1 MGESKDGDQGKDG
14 ARHRLVEGA
23 GPGDPAPAG
32 RAGRERRGE
41 LLARRVR
48 RARGP
53 GGRREALGA
62 KAITVA
68 ADVSQLDGIQKLY
81 DATIEAFGQVDIV
94 VANAG
99 MEKVNIPVTDVTE
112 EDFDLLFR
120 VNTKGPYFVLREAAR
135 RIADNGR
142 IITISS
148 NTTTVPQVGVGLYGT
163 SKVATGYLARVLALE
178 LGPRGI
184 TVNTIVPGP
193 IDGAG
198 IFTDPANDEYKQ
210 SLIAMVPIGRL
221 GTTEDVAGIAAFLAG
236 DDAGLITGQQLVADG
251 GMH

>member
-1 MGESKDGDQGKDG
+1 MTLKGKTALVTGSSKGLGRAILLRLAAQGANVVVNYSHDESAANEVLAAAQEVG
-14 ARHRLVEGA
+14 AR
-23 GPGDPAPAG
+23 
-32 RAGRERRGE
+32 
-41 LLARRVR
+41 
-48 RARGP
+48 
-53 GGRREALGA
+53 
-62 KAITVA
+62 AITVA
-68 ADVSQLDGIQKLY
+68 ADVSQVDGIEKVY
-81 DATIEAFGQVDIV
+81 DATLAEFGQVDIV

-99 MEKVNIPVTDVTE
+99 MEKVNVPVAEVTE

-120 VNTKGPYFVLREAAR
+120 VNTKGPYFVLREAAK

-142 IITISS
+142 IVTISS
-148 NTTTVPQVGVGLYGT
+148 NTTTVPQLGVGLYGT

-184 TVNTIVPGP
+184 TVNTVVPGP

-198 IFTDPANDEYKQ
+198 IFTDPANDEYKK
-210 SLIAMVPIGRL
+210 SLIEMVPIGRL
-221 GTTEDVAGIAAFLAG
+221 GTTEDVAGVVSFLVS

>member
-1 MGESKDGDQGKDG
+1 MTIKGKVALVTGSSKG
-14 ARHRLVEGA
+14 L
-23 GPGDPAPAG
+23 G
-32 RAGRERRGE
+32 RAIVLR
-41 LLARRVR
+41 LAEQGADVVINYSRDEAAADEVR
-48 RARGP
+48 AAAEAHGVRAVIVR
-53 GGRREALGA
+53 
-62 KAITVA
+62 
-68 ADVSQLDGIQKLY
+68 ADVSKVEEIGRLFETAVDELGRI
-81 DATIEAFGQVDIV
+81 DIV

-99 MEKVNIPVTDVTE
+99 MEKVNVPVAEVTE

-142 IITISS
+142 IVTISS
-148 NTTTVPQVGVGLYGT
+148 NTTTVPQLGVGLYGT

-184 TVNTIVPGP
+184 TVNTVVPGP

-198 IFTDPANDEYKQ
+198 IFTDPANDEYKK
-210 SLIAMVPIGRL
+210 SLIEMVPIGRL
-221 GTTEDVAGIAAFLAG
+221 GTTDDVAAVTAFLAG

>member
-1 MGESKDGDQGKDG
+1 MTLKGKTALVTGSSKG
-14 ARHRLVEGA
+14 L
-23 GPGDPAPAG
+23 G
-32 RAGRERRGE
+32 RAI
-41 LLARRVR
+41 LLRLAAQGANVVVNYSRDESAANEVL
-48 RARGP
+48 
-53 GGRREALGA
+53 EAAGKLGVQ
-62 KAITVA
+62 AISVA
-68 ADVSQLDGIQKLY
+68 ADVSRVDEIERLY

-99 MEKVNIPVTDVTE
+99 MEKVNVAVADVSE
-112 EDFDLLFR
+112 DDFDLLFR

-148 NTTTVPQVGVGLYGT
+148 NTTTVPQLGVGLYGT

-221 GTTEDVAGIAAFLAG
+221 GTTEDVAGVAAFLAS
-236 DDAGLITGQQLVADG
+236 DDASLITGQQLVADG

>member
-1 MGESKDGDQGKDG
+1 MTLKGRTALVTGSSKG
-14 ARHRLVEGA
+14 L
-23 GPGDPAPAG
+23 G
-32 RAGRERRGE
+32 RAI
-41 LLARRVR
+41 LLRLATQGANVVVNYSRDESAADEVLE
-48 RARGP
+48 AAK
-53 GGRREALGA
+53 ALGVG
-62 KAITVA
+62 AISVA
-68 ADVSQLDGIQKLY
+68 ADVSQVDGIERLY
-81 DATIEAFGQVDIV
+81 DAALDEFGQVDIV

-99 MEKVNIPVTDVTE
+99 MEKVNVPVAEVTE

-148 NTTTVPQVGVGLYGT
+148 NTTTVPQLGVGLYGT

-221 GTTEDVAGIAAFLAG
+221 GTTEDVAGIAAFLASAE
-236 DDAGLITGQQLVADG
+236 AGLITGQQIVADG

>member
-1 MGESKDGDQGKDG
+1 MGLEGKVVLVTGSSKGLGRAIVLQLAAQGADVVINYSRDG
-14 ARHRLVEGA
+14 AAADDVRKAAEAHGV
-23 GPGDPAPAG
+23 
-32 RAGRERRGE
+32 RA
-41 LLARRVR
+41 L
-48 RARGP
+48 
-53 GGRREALGA
+53 
-62 KAITVA
+62 TVQ
-68 ADVSQLDGIQKLY
+68 ADVSRVEGIQGLY
-81 DATIEAFGQVDIV
+81 DAAVTEFGRVDVV

-99 MEKVNIPVTDVTE
+99 MEKVNVPVSDVTE

-120 VNTKGPYFVLREAAR
+120 VNTKGPFFVLREAAR

-163 SKVATGYLARVLALE
+163 SKVATGYLVRVMALE
-178 LGPRGI
+178 LGSRGI
-184 TVNTIVPGP
+184 TVNTVVPGP

-210 SLIAMVPIGRL
+210 SLIATVPIGRL
-221 GTTEDVAGIAAFLAG
+221 GTPQDVAAVTAFLAS
-236 DDAGLITGQQLVADG
+236 DDASLITGQQIVVDG

>member
-1 MGESKDGDQGKDG
+1 MTLKGKTALVTGSSKG
-14 ARHRLVEGA
+14 L
-23 GPGDPAPAG
+23 G
-32 RAGRERRGE
+32 RAI
-41 LLARRVR
+41 LLRLAAQGANVVVNYSRDETAANEVLDAARS
-48 RARGP
+48 
-53 GGRREALGA
+53 LGVQ
-62 KAITVA
+62 AISVA
-68 ADVSQLDGIQKLY
+68 ADVSQVDGIQRLY
-81 DATIEAFGQVDIV
+81 DATVDEFGQVDIV

-99 MEKVNIPVTDVTE
+99 MEKVNVPVAEVTE

-148 NTTTVPQVGVGLYGT
+148 NTTTVPQLGVGLYGT

-221 GTTEDVAGIAAFLAG
+221 GTTEDVAGIAAFLAS
-236 DDAGLITGQQLVADG
+236 DEAGLITGQQIVADG

>member
-1 MGESKDGDQGKDG
+1 MTLKGKTALVTGSSKG
-14 ARHRLVEGA
+14 L
-23 GPGDPAPAG
+23 G
-32 RAGRERRGE
+32 RAI
-41 LLARRVR
+41 LLRLAAKGANVVVNYSRDESAANEVLE
-48 RARGP
+48 AAT
-53 GGRREALGA
+53 ALGVQ
-62 KAITVA
+62 AISVA
-68 ADVSQLDGIQKLY
+68 ADVSQVDGIQRLY
-81 DATIEAFGQVDIV
+81 DAAVDEFGQVDIV

-99 MEKVNIPVTDVTE
+99 MEKVNVPVADVTE

-148 NTTTVPQVGVGLYGT
+148 NTTTVPQLGVGLYGT

-221 GTTEDVAGIAAFLAG
+221 GTTEDVAGIAAFLAS
-236 DDAGLITGQQLVADG
+236 DEAGLITGQQIVADG

>member
-1 MGESKDGDQGKDG
+1 MAIKGKTALVTGSSKG
-14 ARHRLVEGA
+14 L
-23 GPGDPAPAG
+23 G
-32 RAGRERRGE
+32 RAI
-41 LLARRVR
+41 LLRLAAQGANVVVNYSRDESAANEVQ
-48 RARGP
+48 AAA
-53 GGRREALGA
+53 EALGV

-148 NTTTVPQVGVGLYGT
+148 NTTTVPQIGVGLYGT

-221 GTTEDVAGIAAFLAG
+221 GTTEDVAGVAAFLAG

>member
-1 MGESKDGDQGKDG
+1 MSGNVTLKGKTALVTGSSKG
-14 ARHRLVEGA
+14 L
-23 GPGDPAPAG
+23 G
-32 RAGRERRGE
+32 RAI
-41 LLARRVR
+41 LLRLAAQGANVVVNYSRDEHAANQVR
-48 RARGP
+48 AAA
-53 GGRREALGA
+53 EALSAGV
-62 KAITVA
+62 ITVA
-68 ADVSQLDGIQKLY
+68 ADVSGVDGIERLY

-99 MEKVNIPVTDVTE
+99 MEQVNVAVADVTE

-120 VNTKGPYFVLREAAR
+120 VNTKGPYFVLRDAAR

-148 NTTTVPQVGVGLYGT
+148 NTTTVPQLGVGLYGT

-184 TVNTIVPGP
+184 TVNTVVPGP

-210 SLIAMVPIGRL
+210 SLVAMVPIGRL
-221 GTTEDVAGIAAFLAG
+221 GTTEDVAGVVAFLAG
-236 DDAGLITGQQLVADG
+236 DDAALITGQQLVADG

>member
-1 MGESKDGDQGKDG
+1 MTLKGKTALVTGSSKG
-14 ARHRLVEGA
+14 L
-23 GPGDPAPAG
+23 G
-32 RAGRERRGE
+32 RAI
-41 LLARRVR
+41 LLRLAAQGANVVVNYSRDESAANEVLD
-48 RARGP
+48 A
-53 GGRREALGA
+53 AKSLGVQ
-62 KAITVA
+62 AISVA
-68 ADVSQLDGIQKLY
+68 ADVSQVDGIQRLY
-81 DATIEAFGQVDIV
+81 DATVDEFGQVDIV

-99 MEKVNIPVTDVTE
+99 MEKVNVPVAEVTE
-112 EDFDLLFR
+112 DDFDLLFR

-148 NTTTVPQVGVGLYGT
+148 NTTTVPQLGVGLYGT

-221 GTTEDVAGIAAFLAG
+221 GTTEDVAGIASFLAS
-236 DDAGLITGQQLVADG
+236 DEAGLITGQQIVADG

>member
-1 MGESKDGDQGKDG
+1 MTLQGKT
-14 ARHRLVEGA
+14 ALVTGSSK
-23 GPGDPAPAG
+23 GLG
-32 RAGRERRGE
+32 RAI
-41 LLARRVR
+41 LLRLAGQGANVVVNYSRDENAAAEVQ
-48 RARGP
+48 AAA
-53 GGRREALGA
+53 EALGVR
-62 KAITVA
+62 AITVA
-68 ADVSQLDGIQKLY
+68 ADVSQLDGIQQVF
-81 DATIEAFGQVDIV
+81 DAAVEAFGRIDIV

-99 MEKVNIPVTDVTE
+99 MEKVNVAVTDVTE

-142 IITISS
+142 IVTISS
-148 NTTTVPQVGVGLYGT
+148 NTTTVPQLGVGLYGT

-178 LGPRGI
+178 LGPRGV
-184 TVNTIVPGP
+184 TVNTVVPGP

-198 IFTDPANDEYKQ
+198 IFTDPVNDEYKK
-210 SLIAMVPIGRL
+210 SLVAMVPIGRL
-221 GTTEDVAGIAAFLAG
+221 GTTEDVAGVVAFLTS

>member
-1 MGESKDGDQGKDG
+1 MTLKGKTALVTGSSKG
-14 ARHRLVEGA
+14 L
-23 GPGDPAPAG
+23 G
-32 RAGRERRGE
+32 RAIVLR
-41 LLARRVR
+41 LAAQGANVVVNYSRDENAANEVR
-48 RARGP
+48 AAAEEHGVQ
-53 GGRREALGA
+53 
-62 KAITVA
+62 AITVA
-68 ADVSQLDGIQKLY
+68 ADVSRVDGIEQLY
-81 DATIEAFGQVDIV
+81 DATIDAFGQVDIV

-135 RIADNGR
+135 RITDNGR

-178 LGPRGI
+178 LGPRGV
-184 TVNTIVPGP
+184 TVNTVVPGP

-210 SLIAMVPIGRL
+210 SLIEMVPIGRL
-221 GTTEDVAGIAAFLAG
+221 GTTEDVAGIVSFLAS
-236 DDAGLITGQQLVADG
+236 DDAALITGQQLVADG

>member
-1 MGESKDGDQGKDG
+1 MGIKGKTALVTGSSKG
-14 ARHRLVEGA
+14 L
-23 GPGDPAPAG
+23 G
-32 RAGRERRGE
+32 RAI
-41 LLARRVR
+41 LLRLAALGANVVVNYSRDESAANEVQ
-48 RARGP
+48 AAA
-53 GGRREALGA
+53 EALGV

-148 NTTTVPQVGVGLYGT
+148 NTTTVPQIGVGLYGT

-178 LGPRGI
+178 LGPRGT

-221 GTTEDVAGIAAFLAG
+221 GTTDDVAGIAAFLAG

>member
-1 MGESKDGDQGKDG
+1 MQLKDQAAIVTGG
-14 ARHRLVEGA
+14 ASGLGA
-23 GPGDPAPAG
+23 AT
-32 RAGRERRGE
+32 
-41 LLARRVR
+41 ARRLAAQGANVVVNYSRDEHAANQVR
-48 RARGP
+48 AAA
-53 GGRREALGA
+53 EALSAGV
-62 KAITVA
+62 ITVA
-68 ADVSQLDGIQKLY
+68 ADVSGVDGIERLY

-99 MEKVNIPVTDVTE
+99 MEKVNVAMADVTE

-135 RIADNGR
+135 RITDNGR

-148 NTTTVPQVGVGLYGT
+148 NTTTVPQLGVGLYGT

-184 TVNTIVPGP
+184 TVNTVVPGP

-210 SLIAMVPIGRL
+210 SLVAMVPIGRL
-221 GTTEDVAGIAAFLAG
+221 GTTEDVAGVVAFLAG
-236 DDAGLITGQQLVADG
+236 DDAALITGQQLVADG

>member
-1 MGESKDGDQGKDG
+1 MTIKGKTALVTGSSKG
-14 ARHRLVEGA
+14 L
-23 GPGDPAPAG
+23 G
-32 RAGRERRGE
+32 RAI
-41 LLARRVR
+41 LLRLAAQGANVVVNYSRDEAAANEVQ
-48 RARGP
+48 AAA
-53 GGRREALGA
+53 EALGVR
-62 KAITVA
+62 AITVA
-68 ADVSQLDGIQKLY
+68 ADVSQLDGIRRLY

-99 MEKVNIPVTDVTE
+99 VEKVNIPVADVTE

-163 SKVATGYLARVLALE
+163 SKVATGYLVRVLALE

-198 IFTDPANDEYKQ
+198 IFTDPANDDYKQ

-221 GTTEDVAGIAAFLAG
+221 GTTEDVAGVAAFLAG

>member
-1 MGESKDGDQGKDG
+1 MAIKGKTALVTGSSKG
-14 ARHRLVEGA
+14 L
-23 GPGDPAPAG
+23 G
-32 RAGRERRGE
+32 RAI
-41 LLARRVR
+41 LLRLASLGANVVVNYSRDEAAANEVQ
-48 RARGP
+48 AAA
-53 GGRREALGA
+53 EALGV

-68 ADVSQLDGIQKLY
+68 ADVSQLDGIQRLY

-99 MEKVNIPVTDVTE
+99 MEKVNIPVTEVTE

-221 GTTEDVAGIAAFLAG
+221 GTTEDVAGVAAFLAG

>member
-1 MGESKDGDQGKDG
+1 MAIKGKTALVTGSSKG
-14 ARHRLVEGA
+14 L
-23 GPGDPAPAG
+23 G
-32 RAGRERRGE
+32 RAI
-41 LLARRVR
+41 LLRLAAQGANVVVNYSRDESAANEVQ
-48 RARGP
+48 AAA
-53 GGRREALGA
+53 EALGV

-81 DATIEAFGQVDIV
+81 DATIEAFGQIDIV

-221 GTTEDVAGIAAFLAG
+221 GTTEDVAGVAAFLAG

>member
-1 MGESKDGDQGKDG
+1 MAIKGKTALVTGSSKG
-14 ARHRLVEGA
+14 L
-23 GPGDPAPAG
+23 G
-32 RAGRERRGE
+32 RAI
-41 LLARRVR
+41 LLRLAAQGANVVVNYSRDESAANEVQ
-48 RARGP
+48 AAA
-53 GGRREALGA
+53 EALGV

-68 ADVSQLDGIQKLY
+68 ADVSRLDGIQKLY

-198 IFTDPANDEYKQ
+198 IFTDPANDEYKK
-210 SLIAMVPIGRL
+210 SLIEMVPIGRL
-221 GTTEDVAGIAAFLAG
+221 GTTEDVAAVAAFLAS

>member
-1 MGESKDGDQGKDG
+1 MAIKGKTALVTGSSKG
-14 ARHRLVEGA
+14 L
-23 GPGDPAPAG
+23 G
-32 RAGRERRGE
+32 RAI
-41 LLARRVR
+41 LLRLAAQGADVVVNYSRDEAAAKEVQ
-48 RARGP
+48 AAA
-53 GGRREALGA
+53 EALGVR
-62 KAITVA
+62 AITVA

-99 MEKVNIPVTDVTE
+99 MEKVNIPVTEVTE

>member
-1 MGESKDGDQGKDG
+1 MAIKGKTALVTGSSKG
-14 ARHRLVEGA
+14 L
-23 GPGDPAPAG
+23 G
-32 RAGRERRGE
+32 RAI
-41 LLARRVR
+41 LLRLAAQGANVVVNYSRDEAAANEVQ
-48 RARGP
+48 AAA
-53 GGRREALGA
+53 EALGVR
-62 KAITVA
+62 AITVA
-68 ADVSQLDGIQKLY
+68 ADVSQLDGIERLY
-81 DATIEAFGQVDIV
+81 DATLEAFGQVDIV

>member
-1 MGESKDGDQGKDG
+1 MAIKGKTALVTGSSKGLGR
-14 ARHRLVEGA
+14 AILLRLAAEGA
-23 GPGDPAPAG
+23 NVVVNYSRDESAANEVQ
-32 RAGRERRGE
+32 A
-41 LLARRVR
+41 A
-48 RARGP
+48 A
-53 GGRREALGA
+53 EALGV

-68 ADVSQLDGIQKLY
+68 ADVSTVDGIEKLF
-81 DATIEAFGQVDIV
+81 DATTEAFGQIDIV

-120 VNTKGPYFVLREAAR
+120 INTKGPYFVLREAAR

>member
-1 MGESKDGDQGKDG
+1 MTLKGRTALVTGSSKG
-14 ARHRLVEGA
+14 L
-23 GPGDPAPAG
+23 G
-32 RAGRERRGE
+32 RAI
-41 LLARRVR
+41 LLRLAAQGANVVVNYSRDEAAAAEVQAAAEQLGVR
-48 RARGP
+48 
-53 GGRREALGA
+53 
-62 KAITVA
+62 AITVA
-68 ADVSQLDGIQKLY
+68 ADVSEVEGIEKVF
-81 DATIEAFGQVDIV
+81 DAAAEAFGQLDIV

-142 IITISS
+142 IISISS
-148 NTTTVPQVGVGLYGT
+148 NTTTVPQAGVGLYGT

-178 LGPRGI
+178 LGPRGV

-210 SLIAMVPIGRL
+210 SLVAMVPIGRL
-221 GTTEDVAGIAAFLAG
+221 GTAEDVAGIAAFLAS
-236 DDAGLITGQQLVADG
+236 DEAGLITGQQVVADG